1 MTAASPSPQPILVT
15 GGGRGL
21 GAAIVRR
28 LVEAGF
34 AVTFTYRSAIA
45 EAEALMADIRATHPE
60 AQLSAIA
67 LDLADRAA
75 VDTFAEA
82 LEGGQT
88 WYGFCHNAGAS
99 YDTLA
104 AMMDQDKAEAVM
116 QVNHFAFAR
125 ISRALMRPMTRA
137 RAGRIVAIGSV
148 AALQANPGNIAY
160 AASKAALL
168 AHVRGLAIETARRGV
183 TVNYVAPGF
192 IDTAMLEKYADYR
205 AKMEAQIPAGRF
217 ATPDDVAQV
226 VAFLFS
232 PGAGYMTGV
241 VLPVDGGLTAALPA
255 HR

>member
-1 MTAASPSPQPILVT
+1 MKPVLVT

-34 AVTFTYRSAIA
+34 AVTFTYRSAHA
-45 EAEALMADIRATHPE
+45 EAEALMAEIRAAHP
-60 AQLSAIA
+60 AAALAARA

-75 VDTFAEA
+75 VDAFAEE
-82 LEGGQT
+82 LEAGEA

-104 AMMDQDKAEAVM
+104 AMIDQDKAEAVM
-116 QVNHFAFAR
+116 QVNHFAFVRLA
-125 ISRALMRPMTRA
+125 RALVRPMTRA
-137 RAGRIVAIGSV
+137 RQGRIVAIGSV
-148 AALQANPGNIAY
+148 AALQANPGNAAY

-168 AHVRGLAIETARRGV
+168 AHVRGLAVESARRGV

-205 AKMEAQIPAGRF
+205 TKLEAQIPAGRF
-217 ATPDDVAQV
+217 AQPDDVAQV

-232 PGAGYMTGV
+232 PGAGYMTGA
-241 VLPVDGGLTAALPA
+241 VLPVDGGLSASLPA

>member
-1 MTAASPSPQPILVT
+1 MSAASQPILVT

-21 GAAIVRR
+21 GAAIVRA
-28 LVEAGF
+28 LVAAGYP
-34 AVTFTYRSAIA
+34 VTFTYRSAVA
-45 EAEALMADIRATHPE
+45 EAEALVGDIRAAHPE
-60 AQLSAIA
+60 AMLSARP

-75 VDTFAEA
+75 VDAFAGELEA
-82 LEGGQT
+82 GDT
-88 WYGFCHNAGAS
+88 YFGFCHNAGAS

-104 AMMDQDKAEAVM
+104 AMIDQDKAEAVM
-116 QVNHFAFAR
+116 QVNHFAFVRLA
-125 ISRALMRPMTRA
+125 RALTRPMTRA

-148 AALQANPGNIAY
+148 AALQANPGNSAY

-192 IDTAMLEKYADYR
+192 IDTAMLEKFADYR
-205 AKMEAQIPAGRF
+205 ARMEAQIPAGRF
-217 ATPDDVAQV
+217 AAPDDVAQV

-232 PGAGYMTGV
+232 PGAGYMTGA
-241 VLPVDGGLTAALPA
+241 VLPVDGGLSAALAA

>member
-1 MTAASPSPQPILVT
+1 MTAPILVT

-21 GAAIVRR
+21 GSAIVRR
-28 LVEAGF
+28 LAEAGYP
-34 AVTFTYRSAIA
+34 VVFTYRSAVA
-45 EAEALMADIRATHPE
+45 EAEALIAYVRAATPG
-60 AQLSAIA
+60 AVISARP

-75 VDTFAEA
+75 VEAFAEE
-82 LEGGQT
+82 LEAGET
-88 WYGFCHNAGAS
+88 YFGFCHNAGAS

-104 AMMDQDKAEAVM
+104 AMIDQDKAEAVM
-116 QVNHFAFAR
+116 QVNHFAFVRLA
-125 ISRALMRPMTRA
+125 RALVRPMTRA

-148 AALQANPGNIAY
+148 AALQANQGNAAY

-192 IDTAMLEKYADYR
+192 IDTAMLEKFADYR

-232 PGAGYMTGV
+232 PGAGYMTGAI
-241 VLPVDGGLTAALPA
+241 LPVDGGLSASLAA

>member
-1 MTAASPSPQPILVT
+1 MSPSAKPILVT

-21 GAAIVRR
+21 GAAIVRA
-28 LVEAGF
+28 LAAAGYP
-34 AVTFTYRSAIA
+34 VTFTYRSAVA
-45 EAEALMADIRATHPE
+45 EAQALMDEIRAAHPD
-60 AQLSAIA
+60 AVLSARA

-75 VDTFAEA
+75 VEAFAEE
-82 LEGGQT
+82 LEAGDT
-88 WYGFCHNAGAS
+88 LYGLCHNAGAS

-104 AMMDQDKAEAVM
+104 AMIDQDKAEAVM
-116 QVNHFAFAR
+116 QVNHFAFVRLAR
-125 ISRALMRPMTRA
+125 AVVRPMTRA
-137 RAGRIVAIGSV
+137 KAGRIVAIGSV
-148 AALQANPGNIAY
+148 AALQANQGNAAY

-192 IDTAMLEKYADYR
+192 IDTAMLEKFADYR
-205 AKMEAQIPAGRF
+205 ARMEAQIPAGRF

-232 PGAGYMTGV
+232 PGAGYMTGAI
-241 VLPVDGGLTAALPA
+241 LPVDGGLSASLAA

>member
-1 MTAASPSPQPILVT
+1 MSMSTAPILVT

-28 LVEAGF
+28 VAAAGHR
-34 AVTFTYRSAIA
+34 VVFTYRSAVA
-45 EAEALMADIRATHPE
+45 EAEALIANIRAAAPD
-60 AQLSAIA
+60 AVVSARR
-67 LDLADRAA
+67 LDLADRTA
-75 VDTFAEA
+75 VDAFAEE
-82 LEGGQT
+82 LEGGET
-88 WYGFCHNAGAS
+88 FYGFCHNAGAS

-104 AMMDQDKAEAVM
+104 AMIDQDKAEAIM
-116 QVNHFAFAR
+116 QVNHFAFVR
-125 ISRALMRPMTRA
+125 LTRALVRPMTRA

-148 AALQANPGNIAY
+148 AALQANQGNAAH

-192 IDTAMLEKYADYR
+192 IDTAMLEKFADYR

-241 VLPVDGGLTAALPA
+241 VLPVDGGLSAALAA

>member
-1 MTAASPSPQPILVT
+1 MKSILVT

-34 AVTFTYRSAIA
+34 AVTFTYRSAAA
-45 EAEALMADIRATHPE
+45 EAQALLDEARAAHPG
-60 AQLSAIA
+60 AQVSARA
-67 LDLADRAA
+67 LDLADREA
-75 VDTFAEA
+75 VEAFAGELEA
-82 LEGGQT
+82 GAP
-88 WYGFCHNAGAS
+88 WFGFCHNAGAS

-125 ISRALMRPMTRA
+125 LARALVRPMTRA
-137 RAGRIVAIGSV
+137 REGRIVAIGSV
-148 AALQANPGNIAY
+148 AALQANPGNVAY

-183 TVNYVAPGF
+183 TANYIAPGF

-205 AKMEAQIPAGRF
+205 ARMEAQIPAGRF

-226 VAFLFS
+226 AAFLFS
-232 PGAGYMTGV
+232 PGAGYMTGA
-241 VLPVDGGLTAALPA
+241 VLPVDGGLSAALPA